1 MEIIIR
7 KNCCIVIF
15 LISVFIAS
23 ALPPAYAEEALPVIR
38 PGGKDFEQAVKGMRQ
53 EFVDIA
59 IEGMKNTAGI
69 FYEVPIVTSIVNLRN
84 IMPRVRLE
92 KIGVIHRSFSEQLV
106 RINQDYCRKEHTE
119 LVPYLISDKGDIE
132 SELKKGLDIL
142 EKKEN
147 IDALWVLNDSILVN
161 AQLLRSAWIPFARKF
176 KKPVIA
182 GIEVLVGPKLNFGT
196 FGVVPDHLELGA
208 QAAQMIY
215 DIMDNDWQVGKKG
228 VEQPRSV
235 YKILN
240 LEQAENL
247 FRVGK
252 EQLNFVDKLLK

>member
-176 KKPVIA
+176 KKLP
-182 GIEVLVGPKLNFGT
+182 LLR
-196 FGVVPDHLELGA
+196 
-208 QAAQMIY
+208 Q
-215 DIMDNDWQVGKKG
+215 KKHHII
-228 VEQPRSV
+228 SA
-235 YKILN
+235 LF
-240 LEQAENL
+240 L
-247 FRVGK
+247 FRKWLRMNIREYLLICLKKLRSGQKRNSPFICGLRK
-252 EQLNFVDKLLK
+252 EHSNILMKKKLSVFFLRWSRFHRQKFQTR